1 MLKVAHSGTIP
12 QRISGTE
19 VRLCCKQPRYH
30 RSDSQPPEMNTLLS
44 LCDCYASLHRSEGYG
59 LSIAEAMTLGKP
71 VVVTA
76 YSGNMDITTPAIS
89 LLVKYRL
96 TEIDRDYGFY
106 RKGWVWADPDLE
118 HTAESLRYLYGK
130 QKQGPTNWQ
139 PSQARY
145 FGTVSPEIVLNK
157 HSIVYKE

>member
-1 MLKVAHSGTIP
+1 VAHSEQYP
-12 QRISGTE
+12 RESAALRCACAASNVRIIDRILS
-19 VRLCCKQPRYH
+19 RQ
-30 RSDSQPPEMNTLLS
+30 EMNTLLS

-106 RKGWVWADPDLE
+106 RICWVWADPDLE
-118 HTAESLRYLYGK
+118 HAAESLRYLYENRNKAQQIGSRAK
-130 QKQGPTNWQ
+130 QDILEQ
-139 PSQARY
+139 
-145 FGTVSPEIVLNK
+145 
-157 HSIVYKE
+157 